1 MRGYSRKLRPASC
14 TVIVLMCLPLFAA
27 LAWSDDAP
35 PVLTLDQAIQIAITN
50 NRSLK
55 VSSLDIEKSKWELA
69 STKTHRLPSF
79 TTAMF
84 ASGNLTS
91 PTFTFKKGIFGP
103 SGGGVLPT
111 EDVHIPL
118 SSGVTGYALA
128 QVAQPLTQLWKIHL
142 GVKESEL
149 GVDYSNEQ
157 YRSKRQS
164 V

>member
-1 MRGYSRKLRPASC
+1 MRGFSRKLKSLFH
-14 TVIVLMCLPLFAA
+14 TFLVLSILLLSAVAAWPEDPL
-27 LAWSDDAP
+27 
-35 PVLTLDQAIQIAITN
+35 PVLTLDQAVQIAIAN

-118 SSGVTGYALA
+118 SNGITGYALA
-128 QVAQPLTQLWKIHL
+128 QVAQP
-142 GVKESEL
+142 
-149 GVDYSNEQ
+149 
-157 YRSKRQS
+157 
-164 V
+164 